1 MQKGAVT
8 QAFSS
13 EMLTVTEVAQVLH
26 VHRNSVRRW
35 ADLGILRAYRYGV
48 RGDRRFKT
56 NEVDEFLESAV
67 RSGGRSY

>member
-1 MQKGAVT
+1 MEKRAVK
-8 QAFSS
+8 QALRS
-13 EMLTVTEVAQVLH
+13 EMLTVTEVAQVLS

-35 ADLGILRAYRYGV
+35 ADMGLLRAYRYGV

-67 RSGGRSY
+67 YSGGGGY

>member
-1 MQKGAVT
+1 MQQEAVK
-8 QAFSS
+8 QVLRP
-13 EMLTVTEVAQVLH
+13 EMLTVTEVAKVLH

-35 ADLGILRAYRYGV
+35 ADMGLLRAYRFGV

-67 RSGGRSY
+67 EFSGNGA

>member
-1 MQKGAVT
+1 MQETAVK
-8 QAFSS
+8 QVLRS

-35 ADLGILRAYRYGV
+35 ADMGLLRAYRFGV

-56 NEVDEFLESAV
+56 IEVDEFLESAV
-67 RSGGRSY
+67 QSVGSG